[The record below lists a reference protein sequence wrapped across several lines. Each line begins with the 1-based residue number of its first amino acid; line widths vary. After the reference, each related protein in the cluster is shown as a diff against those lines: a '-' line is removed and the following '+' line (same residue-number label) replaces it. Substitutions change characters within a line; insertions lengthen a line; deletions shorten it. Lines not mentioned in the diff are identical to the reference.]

1 MTEDENRNYRCFLER
16 NQAELLKTVSGDID
30 VESTFDFEDRYPMVL
45 EVAAGE
51 GYARDYLDGAFMLP
65 RTNDLKTG
73 GGLHTYVGKYNWFTG
88 GAAPAGKK
96 VVRGFR
102 RGDGALGSYLSPL
115 SMFGYISPSSAA
127 SGLGF
132 GTCCSLR

>member
-1 MTEDENRNYRCFLER
+1 MER

-73 GGLHTYVGKYNWFTG
+73 AGLHTYVGKYNWFTG
-88 GAAPAGKK
+88 GAAPTGKK
-96 VVRGFR
+96 GVRGFR
-102 RGDGALGSYLSPL
+102 RGSYADVPYLSPL
-115 SMFGYISPSSAA
+115 TMGGNHSPSDAT
-127 SGLGF
+127 SGVGF